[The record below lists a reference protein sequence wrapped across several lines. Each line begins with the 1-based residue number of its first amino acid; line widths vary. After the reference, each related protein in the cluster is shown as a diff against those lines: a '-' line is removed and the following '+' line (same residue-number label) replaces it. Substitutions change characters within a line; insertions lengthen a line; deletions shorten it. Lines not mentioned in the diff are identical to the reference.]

1 MKSMLSAVL
10 AACAV
15 LLASAPASA
24 VVVTPGQPVLI
35 TQVYAYASFGG
46 GDFVFSTSIAASGC
60 ANGWYVKATDPGYN
74 AIVASVL
81 TSQAVGL
88 QVIVYG
94 DNSDIWPGSTT
105 GQYCRVQT
113 IGPTS

>member
-1 MKSMLSAVL
+1 MKSVFRGVL
-10 AACAV
+10 AVCAV
-15 LLASAPASA
+15 LVASAASA
-24 VVVTPGQPVLI
+24 AVVSPGQPVLI
-35 TQVYAYASFGG
+35 TQVYAYSSFGG

-60 ANGWYVKATDPGYN
+60 ASGWYVKTTDPGYN

-81 TSQAVGL
+81 TAQAVGL

-94 DNSDIWPGSTT
+94 DNANIWNGSTT